1 MTDEMTIQ
9 QRKSPLVP
17 TVLGAAAGA
26 GGGALVGHLMTKPM
40 THDDVIAEVN
50 AKDKFE
56 ARTADGAKEAASWKE
71 VGAKQDALK
80 AAEEEL
86 AE

>member
-56 ARTADGAKEAASWKE
+56 VRGKNRFSVAMC
-71 VGAKQDALK
+71 
-80 AAEEEL
+80 
-86 AE
+86 